1 MIRLY
6 VAFLVLLSS
15 NAFAQ
20 GKTFIINGSLPVTPK
35 KYNVLLTWN
44 NGNGY
49 EEAKLING
57 KFIIKSIIEAPVF
70 ATLTLQEQ
78 NPAVGKEFNSVEFDR
93 SMLNLFID
101 TGKIT
106 VVSKTF
112 LNDAVVK
119 GSKVVNDYS
128 YYRQQIKPLS
138 AIESKLGEVFY
149 DYKKQ
154 KNENAAKGIFSLY
167 EKMADLYYVEDLL
180 FVKNNPSSFVSFYLT
195 KKALGQEM
203 NAAKAE
209 PLFLLLDAAFQNS
222 EQGKE
227 VKEMIE
233 IGKRS
238 MVGVTAADFSQPDS
252 TGKIIPLSSF
262 RGKYVLVDFW
272 ASWCGPCR
280 AESPALV
287 KAYNKYKTKNFEIL
301 SVSLDENRDRW
312 LKAIKDDQYTWPQVS
327 DLKQENA
334 VAILY
339 GINSIPF
346 SFLLDPNGKIIARN
360 LRGAE
365 LEKKLESIFQ

>member
-1 MIRLY
+1 MTRLFI
-6 VAFLVLLSS
+6 ALLLLLSS
-15 NAFAQ
+15 SSFSQ
-20 GKTFIINGSLPVTPK
+20 GKPFVINGSLPITAK
-35 KYNVLLTWN
+35 KINVLLTWN

-57 KFIIKSIIEAPVF
+57 KFTIKSLIEAPVF
-70 ATLTLQEQ
+70 ATLTLQEI
-78 NPAVGKEFNSVEFDR
+78 NPSAGKEFNSLEFDR

-101 TGKIT
+101 TGKIS
-106 VVSKTF
+106 VVSKTY
-112 LNDAVVK
+112 LNDAIVK
-119 GSKVVNDYS
+119 GSKVVNDYNK
-128 YYRQQIKPLS
+128 YRQQIKPLS

-167 EKMADLYYVEDLL
+167 EKMLELYYAEDVL
-180 FVKNNPSSFVSFYLT
+180 FVKNNPASLVSFYLT

-209 PLFLLLDAAFQNS
+209 PMFLLLDAAIQNS

-238 MVGVTAADFSQPDS
+238 MVGVTAADFTQPDTS
-252 TGKIIPLSSF
+252 GKIISLSSL

-280 AESPALV
+280 AESPTLV

-301 SVSLDENRDRW
+301 SVSLDENKGRW
-312 LKAIKDDQYTWPQVS
+312 LKAIKDDGYTWPQVS
-327 DLKQENA
+327 DLKQANDA
-334 VAILY
+334 ALLY
-339 GINSIPF
+339 GISSIPF
-346 SFLLDPNGKIIARN
+346 SFLLDPNGVIVARN

-365 LEKKLESIFQ
+365 LEKKLESIFK